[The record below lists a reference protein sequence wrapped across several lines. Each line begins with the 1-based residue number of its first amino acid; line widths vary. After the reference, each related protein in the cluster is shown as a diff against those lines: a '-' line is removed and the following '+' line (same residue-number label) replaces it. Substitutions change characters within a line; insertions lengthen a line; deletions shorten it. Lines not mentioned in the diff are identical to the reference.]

1 MKVEYINNDEY
12 IVYVNNLYYTFDK
25 NNIDN
30 ILKKILKRLK
40 KIYDIQIYSTFNVE
54 CYVDDNYGIVLEIK
68 REYDPFN
75 LYSKKTDLN
84 INYNYTKFLYEVD
97 DYFINSDNKY
107 IFNNKIYIDNYK
119 CEHIIKIIYKNT
131 DRIKM

>member
-68 REYDPFN
+68 REYDSFN

>member
-84 INYNYTKFLYEVD
+84 INYNYTNFLYEVD

-119 CEHIIKIIYKNT
+119 CEHILNIIYKDINS
-131 DRIKM
+131 IKM

>member
-119 CEHIIKIIYKNT
+119 CEHILNIIYKDINS
-131 DRIKM
+131 IKM

>member
-1 MKVEYINNDEY
+1 MKIDYINNDEY
-12 IVYVNNLYYTFDK
+12 IVYVNKLYYIFDK

-54 CYVDDNYGIVLEIK
+54 CYIDDNYGIVLEIK

-84 INYNYTKFLYEVD
+84 INYNYTMFLYEVD
-97 DYFINSDNKY
+97 DYFINSNNKY
-107 IFNNKIYIDNYK
+107 IYNNKIYIDNYK
-119 CEHIIKIIYKNT
+119 CEHVLNIIYKDINS
-131 DRIKM
+131 IKM

>member
-1 MKVEYINNDEY
+1 MKIDYINNDEY
-12 IVYVNNLYYTFDK
+12 IVYVNKLYYIFDK

-54 CYVDDNYGIVLEIK
+54 CYIDDNYGIVLEIK

-84 INYNYTKFLYEVD
+84 INYNYTMFLYEVD
-97 DYFINSDNKY
+97 DYFINSNNKY
-107 IFNNKIYIDNYK
+107 IYNNKIYIDNYK
-119 CEHIIKIIYKNT
+119 CEHVLNFIYKDINS
-131 DRIKM
+131 IKM